1 MAERKPKLVEYEGK
15 QVSYARA
22 KYLET
27 LKQEAILR
35 QVNEI
40 VMDTAT
46 RSVSTGAT
54 LGQQDYGGLLRSIVP
69 QLLDQ
74 YGTVNAKAAMD
85 FYDNSRLLY
94 AKAYGSQ
101 ANREVSRSSA
111 RARANRYATA
121 VTKSAVSLGQM
132 SFEEFQARF
141 AADYKLAEKSER
153 VIGYAMKVRAESGH
167 KPSVDAMNKAMTREV
182 ASYHH
187 DTILFNSALDP
198 FVERVQRVAQAS
210 ACEFCRMMAL
220 GSTDGRVRVSTYAIK
235 FHDNCHCTIQ
245 PLYAG
250 EDPVRPPYYDDF
262 EKQYK
267 DATKEVGSRDYRDV
281 VREMRRIR
289 PAGTDK
295 VLPKAAPQAEL
306 PKFDLASFM
315 SADKDQRIAAINE
328 VFQGRDFAGFKVE
341 YTSSR
346 GPKDYLAIVKGDIIG
361 PDGGDA
367 GTIERWFDRDADGSI
382 FVKHELLSL
391 ERRYRGQGFSTEFSK
406 FSEDFYRSIGI
417 KKIKID
423 AGLEDGAY
431 TWAKAGYTWRTGSEP
446 VVISKEKIWDLEE
459 RGLTKEAERLRA
471 IREVMDNYTID
482 YENYPQPFELANM
495 QGPEID
501 GMPFGRWLLHKE
513 YWEGEKKL

>member
-1 MAERKPKLVEYEGK
+1 MAEPQPKLVEYEGK
-15 QVSYARA
+15 RISYARA

-27 LKQEAILR
+27 LKQESILR
-35 QVNEI
+35 HVNEI
-40 VMDTAT
+40 VVDTAT
-46 RSVSTGAT
+46 RSVAAGAT

-69 QLLDQ
+69 QLLNQ
-74 YGTVNAKAAMD
+74 YGTVNATAAMD
-85 FYDNSRLLY
+85 FYDNARLLY
-94 AKAYGSQ
+94 ARAYGSQ
-101 ANREVSRSSA
+101 ARREVTRSSVK
-111 RARANRYATA
+111 ARANRYATA
-121 VTKSAVSLGQM
+121 VTKSAVTLGQM
-132 SFEEFQARF
+132 SFDEFQATF
-141 AADYKLAEKSER
+141 ATDYKLAEKSER

-220 GSTDGRVRVSTYAIK
+220 GSTDGKVRVSTYAIK
-235 FHDNCHCTIQ
+235 FHDHCHCTIQ

-267 DATKEVGSRDYRDV
+267 DATKEVGSSNYRDV

-289 PAGTDK
+289 PAGTDT
-295 VLPKAAPQAEL
+295 VLPKSAPDSPL
-306 PKFDLASFM
+306 PKFDLQSFLDG
-315 SADKDQRIAAINE
+315 DKAQRLTAINE
-328 VFQGRDFAGFKVE
+328 VFQSRDFAGFKVE
-341 YTSSR
+341 FTESR
-346 GPKDYLAIVKGDIIG
+346 GGYLAIVEGKIIAS
-361 PDGGDA
+361 DGAVA
-367 GTIERWFDRDADGSI
+367 GKVNRWYQRDEDGSY
-382 FVKHELLSL
+382 FVKHERL
-391 ERRYRGQGFSTEFSK
+391 ELKKQYRGQGFSTEFSK

-417 KKIKID
+417 KRIKVD

-482 YENYPQPFELANM
+482 YENYPQPFELANL